1 MCAAQNNQAKALR
14 EEVGALTATEKRRS
28 EQALREAAVCA
39 AQNNQAKALREK
51 VGALTATEERRVE
64 QALREGAVCAA
75 QQQPSQSTEREG
87 GGTELCLFVPPCR
100 YNVEGDVGSTC
111 VKTPVPLKHL
121 NIIMPK
127 EEQASLSTDLYHN

>member
-1 MCAAQNNQAKALR
+1 MKFQSPLLGEDNKNIFCSRLPRRNGGNQRDTAPSGNQA
-14 EEVGALTATEKRRS
+14 
-28 EQALREAAVCA
+28 Q
-39 AQNNQAKALREK
+39 ALREK

-100 YNVEGDVGSTC
+100 YNVEGDVGSTR